1 MRHKNECFILACY
14 SARRGDDDSFDE
26 AMERSRQRYLQDEVD
41 CLERTLAK
49 RQAQLREAERMLKDT
64 NSDLKEAK
72 EQVNVCVN
80 CRHGCFGDWL
90 DGLQVSVCVCV
101 CVCACVCVCK
111 REHHSSKTT
120 FPSYHCVRTF
130 LLLLLR
136 SNLSGHA
143 V

>member
-1 MRHKNECFILACY
+1 MIIYYMRHKNECFILACY

-72 EQVNVCVN
+72 EQVNVFVN

-90 DGLQVSVCVCV
+90 D
-101 CVCACVCVCK
+101 
-111 REHHSSKTT
+111 
-120 FPSYHCVRTF
+120 
-130 LLLLLR
+130 
-136 SNLSGHA
+136 
-143 V
+143 